1 MRSSKIDRALY
12 GPSLFEVT
20 LGAVLSVLL
29 GAALAVVFMI
39 LKPVIVVKDP
49 PKEEERV
56 QGATYFVQG
65 STDASRSRQWI
76 RKRQMLI
83 DGTPGMIAFSEEEL
97 NSWLSSGAPK
107 KDKKPTKPAAKP
119 ATPPKPGAPKQAP
132 AAEPAEELLV
142 LETPNVRIRDSVFQI
157 GFPGSLNIWT
167 FSLPIVLQSQGG
179 FEKIDD
185 IWMFKPSTFLL
196 GSMPLHR
203 IPGFTDELARRFA
216 SGGFI
221 PEDALNSWKRVSN
234 VALEGKALKITIP
247 APNAVAPEPVA
258 PAAAPVDTPKPAVET
273 TSAPTSSSSAAPASP
288 AVEAPAP
295 TSPSATE
302 PAPTPA
308 PISEPATAAPATPT
322 TTETQGPAPTSG
334 PTPAPAPSTEP
345 APASAPTSGT
355 TGT

>member
-1 MRSSKIDRALY
+1 MRSSKIERALY

-49 PKEEERV
+49 PKEEDRV
-56 QGATYFVQG
+56 QGAVYFVQG
-65 STDASRSRQWI
+65 SADASRSRQWI

-83 DGTPGMIAFSEEEL
+83 DGTPGVIAFSEEEL

-107 KDKKPTKPAAKP
+107 KDKKPAKSAAKP

-132 AAEPAEELLV
+132 EPEPAEDLLV

-167 FSLPIVLQSQGG
+167 FSLPIVLQSQGS
-179 FEKIDD
+179 FEKVDD
-185 IWMFKPSTFLL
+185 LWMYKPNTFFL

-203 IPGFTDELARRFA
+203 IPGFTEEVVRRFT
-216 SGGFI
+216 SSGFI
-221 PEDALNSWKRVSN
+221 PEDALNSWKRVSD

-247 APNAVAPEPVA
+247 APNATAPEP
-258 PAAAPVDTPKPAVET
+258 AAT
-273 TSAPTSSSSAAPASP
+273 TSAPAEAPKPTAEPTSAPTQAPSAAPASP
-288 AVEAPAP
+288 GPEAPAP
-295 TSPSATE
+295 APSSSTQPAT
-302 PAPTPA
+302 TPA
-308 PISEPATAAPATPT
+308 PAA
-322 TTETQGPAPTSG
+322 TETHDSTPTSG
-334 PTPAPAPSTEP
+334 PTPAQAPATTPAPTTEP
-345 APASAPTSGT
+345 AAPTPTPAPAAGT
-355 TGT
+355 PGT